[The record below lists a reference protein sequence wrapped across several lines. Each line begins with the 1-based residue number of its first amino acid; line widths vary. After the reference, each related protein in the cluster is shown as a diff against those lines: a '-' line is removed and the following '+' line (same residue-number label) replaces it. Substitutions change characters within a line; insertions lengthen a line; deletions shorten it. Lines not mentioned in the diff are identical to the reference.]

1 MCGKSFILIS
11 HNTMINTN
19 FSNESGRS
27 LAEVYMA
34 MWQTV
39 KNELDKSLAREAEL
53 RNELYKL
60 ENEVVE

>member
-1 MCGKSFILIS
+1 
-11 HNTMINTN
+11 MINTN

-53 RNELYKL
+53 RNELSKL

>member
-1 MCGKSFILIS
+1 MCGKSFILIA
-11 HNTMINTN
+11 HNTMMNTN

-53 RNELYKL
+53 RNELSKL